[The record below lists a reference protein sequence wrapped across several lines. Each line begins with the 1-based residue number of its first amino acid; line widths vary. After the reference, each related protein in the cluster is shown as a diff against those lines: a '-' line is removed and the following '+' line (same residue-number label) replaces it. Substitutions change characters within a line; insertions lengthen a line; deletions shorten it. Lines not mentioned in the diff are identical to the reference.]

1 MAQAADLSGAVM
13 AGNPTYF
20 ANPVMGVGIVPATN
34 DTSLTAPTHTTV
46 VYTGSTTPTIATAI
60 FEIDMIATA
69 TTAAGYV
76 NIFLYNQ
83 TTYYLFDEANIP
95 IVTVA
100 SGGNVAV
107 WKKTYTNLFL
117 PGASTAWELVVTTTS
132 ATNESNINV
141 FAFGATQ

>member
-1 MAQAADLSGAVM
+1 MAA
-13 AGNPTYF
+13 NPSYF
-20 ANPVMGVGIVPATN
+20 SNPVMGYGTVPATN
-34 DTSLTAPTHTTV
+34 DTSLTSPTHTTV
-46 VYTGSTTPTIATAI
+46 VYTGGAAGVATAI
-60 FEIDMIATA
+60 WEIDMIAVA

-83 TTYYLFDEANIP
+83 TTYYLFDEAVIP
-95 IVTVA
+95 VVTVA

-107 WKKTYTNLFL
+107 WKKTYTNLFI

-132 ATNESNINV
+132 ATNESGINV